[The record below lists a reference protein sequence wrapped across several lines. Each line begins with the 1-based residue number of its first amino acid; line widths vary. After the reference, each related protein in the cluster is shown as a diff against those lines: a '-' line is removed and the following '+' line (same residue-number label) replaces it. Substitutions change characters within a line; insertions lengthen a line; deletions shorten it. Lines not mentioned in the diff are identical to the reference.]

1 LLYFALQILQ
11 KDMAYQR
18 VKPDKPL
25 SADEALVALERYCAY
40 RERSPHEVRQKLKAL
55 GQTGDTA
62 EQLYQVLE
70 TDNYVNEYRYAEA
83 FAGGK
88 FRINHWGR
96 VRIRMALQQQH
107 IGHAVMETA
116 LATISES
123 EYLAVLKQLV
133 ERKLAQWAHEDPAMA
148 KHKTLQGLIRQGFET
163 ELIFFTLKSSSE
175 T

>member
-1 LLYFALQILQ
+1 
-11 KDMAYQR
+11 
-18 VKPDKPL
+18 
-25 SADEALVALERYCAY
+25 
-40 RERSPHEVRQKLKAL
+40 
-55 GQTGDTA
+55 
-62 EQLYQVLE
+62 
-70 TDNYVNEYRYAEA
+70 
-83 FAGGK
+83 
-88 FRINHWGR
+88 
-96 VRIRMALQQQH
+96 MALQQQH